1 MCCVDVAAYM
11 SAAPVSRPVKKE
23 TVDIAA
29 PPRVP
34 RACGV
39 GVEKTRR
46 GVNAT
51 VNETRPTVFRESMI
65 AGRAAASANVRR
77 KAKEMRKEHAA
88 MKAEEKIQV
97 DAWFKKFDTDQTN
110 VLSRE
115 QLTALF
121 THVCGVAPSERA
133 LEDAM
138 KVAEGVDVNGDGNI
152 DATGVSRSRATSVVS
167 TYKAYVQEEKWLDG
181 VFDEFDTNKSGQLEP
196 GQLQAL
202 LQKVSPEATVTDEDT
217 KYVLS
222 LVDKSKTGTIL
233 RSEALAAAA
242 TWKKLILE
250 GKPHAK
256 SRGCAVL

>member
-1 MCCVDVAAYM
+1 
-11 SAAPVSRPVKKE
+11 
-23 TVDIAA
+23 
-29 PPRVP
+29 
-34 RACGV
+34 
-39 GVEKTRR
+39 
-46 GVNAT
+46 
-51 VNETRPTVFRESMI
+51 
-65 AGRAAASANVRR
+65 
-77 KAKEMRKEHAA
+77 
-88 MKAEEKIQV
+88 MKAEERIQV

-138 KVAEGVDVNGDGNI
+138 KSAEGVDINGDGNI

-256 SRGCAVL
+256 SRGCVVL

>member
-1 MCCVDVAAYM
+1 
-11 SAAPVSRPVKKE
+11 
-23 TVDIAA
+23 
-29 PPRVP
+29 
-34 RACGV
+34 
-39 GVEKTRR
+39 
-46 GVNAT
+46 
-51 VNETRPTVFRESMI
+51 MI

-181 VFDEFDTNKSGQLEP
+181 VFDEFDTNESGQLEP

>member
-1 MCCVDVAAYM
+1 
-11 SAAPVSRPVKKE
+11 
-23 TVDIAA
+23 
-29 PPRVP
+29 
-34 RACGV
+34 
-39 GVEKTRR
+39 
-46 GVNAT
+46 
-51 VNETRPTVFRESMI
+51 
-65 AGRAAASANVRR
+65 
-77 KAKEMRKEHAA
+77 
-88 MKAEEKIQV
+88 
-97 DAWFKKFDTDQTN
+97 
-110 VLSRE
+110 
-115 QLTALF
+115 
-121 THVCGVAPSERA
+121 
-133 LEDAM
+133 M

-256 SRGCAVL
+256 SRGCVVL